1 VQMKVSVLIP
11 TYNRAYIVGEALESA
26 LAQTHQD
33 FEIIVID
40 DGSTDNTREL
50 VEGFRSDK
58 IRYVRL
64 ERNRGNSVA
73 CNTGIRAAT
82 GAGIAFLD
90 SDDIWRPTNLE
101 RQVGFLLRHPEVDAV
116 FTDCTIVDGEQTIP
130 SLISLMQAFPK
141 LIKGKLKGDEYVV
154 SSREMYLCLLQEVPI
169 KPTTVLVKRELYDR
183 VGFFDESRP
192 FADWDLFLRFSRSGT
207 FGYIDLPLAVQRRT
221 GDALHQQFREEDKI
235 FLLELFLKEKAS
247 LKQDAE
253 AVTSVNRGIS
263 SHCTYLGGLYHR
275 SGDRRKS
282 LRAYLRGFKETREP
296 LLLLRAAS
304 VFLPL
309 GL

>member
-1 VQMKVSVLIP
+1 MKVSVLIP

-33 FEIIVID
+33 LEIIVID

-50 VEGFRSDK
+50 VEGFRSNK

-82 GAGIAFLD
+82 GAAIAFLD

-141 LIKGKLKGDEYVV
+141 LIKDEGHTLSLQYHEQKKGDGRGAVGPT
-154 SSREMYLCLLQEVPI
+154 SLRGGWT
-169 KPTTVLVKRELYDR
+169 PTTRR
-183 VGFFDESRP
+183 V
-192 FADWDLFLRFSRSGT
+192 
-207 FGYIDLPLAVQRRT
+207 V
-221 GDALHQQFREEDKI
+221 
-235 FLLELFLKEKAS
+235 
-247 LKQDAE
+247 
-253 AVTSVNRGIS
+253 
-263 SHCTYLGGLYHR
+263 
-275 SGDRRKS
+275 
-282 LRAYLRGFKETREP
+282 
-296 LLLLRAAS
+296 RAAPWRGCPS
-304 VFLPL
+304 PA
-309 GL
+309 GTGTA